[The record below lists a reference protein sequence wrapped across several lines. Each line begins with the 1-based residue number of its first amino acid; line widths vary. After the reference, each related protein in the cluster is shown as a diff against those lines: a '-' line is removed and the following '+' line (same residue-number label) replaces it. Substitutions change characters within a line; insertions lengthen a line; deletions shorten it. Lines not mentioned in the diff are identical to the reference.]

1 MDYLSKPERG
11 PCCTRRPSTPPFILF
26 LYLRVPRRRLGAR
39 QATCDTCKCASTPR
53 LHLRAPPNR
62 CVHCSHGGGLVCFDE
77 RPISRR
83 SESVEITP
91 VWNLAF
97 ATREKGIERELKFFY
112 SREREREREILGTSM
127 LVWMRDRRRKGLW
140 WKLCLFGIP
149 SLRHRGRGCRE
160 KAIERSLNAECNKYR

>member
-112 SREREREREILGTSM
+112 SRERERGRFSGRVCS
-127 LVWMRDRRRKGLW
+127 
-140 WKLCLFGIP
+140 FG
-149 SLRHRGRGCRE
+149 
-160 KAIERSLNAECNKYR
+160 